1 MTTKTI
7 NKSRGRKAMDPELAS
22 LFIQL
27 SWRKRWQMGPR
38 WMNKWPFSD
47 LKKVNKKAWDTLV
60 AADKK
65 YPDPRM
71 PSIKRSKVHD
81 F

>member
-1 MTTKTI
+1 M
-7 NKSRGRKAMDPELAS
+7 NKKKVKSKMDPELAS

-47 LKKVNKKAWDTLV
+47 LKKVNKHAWETLV
-60 AADKK
+60 TADKK
-65 YPDPRM
+65 YPDARM
-71 PSIKRSKVHD
+71 GRTGRSKNHD
-81 F
+81 Y